1 METSG
6 LKKKVISSENNAKIV
21 QQLSNNLEEFIYAV
35 SHDLKTPLIPI
46 IGFSDLLKK
55 RFGSDLPEKA
65 LKYIDR
71 IQKNAH
77 KLEQYLEAL
86 LRLSRIG
93 RNTDTKNP
101 EAEKKIRLI
110 TLINRNCAEYLNAA
124 EKLGVSIEID
134 ENCTIP
140 FKQEYSEIT
149 DELFKE
155 IISNAIKF
163 QYQPNELNA
172 ETSTENQPKNFIK
185 IYNVEPSDPQYDL
198 IISFLLGTDDN
209 DQNSIQNAIQNS
221 VYINPVLISDLT
233 AQDTKLDKILKNPEI
248 ICIEDNGIGFN
259 SESWKDLLR
268 VFNIRNN
275 PDILYTKS
283 LNSENKYF
291 KDLFS
296 IFAEP
301 IGIGFSI
308 IQKICRIGGISAIVE
323 SIPVDDM
330 KNSIHHGTKF
340 YLIFPLTS

>member
-1 METSG
+1 MSALTRKILYFFLG
-6 LKKKVISSENNAKIV
+6 LVMMIDFYLIFNAGNPNSFLRLLVKDTAYDISITVALSIVIVVISMSM
-21 QQLSNNLEEFIYAV
+21 
-35 SHDLKTPLIPI
+35 
-46 IGFSDLLKK
+46 
-55 RFGSDLPEKA
+55 
-65 LKYIDR
+65 
-71 IQKNAH
+71 
-77 KLEQYLEAL
+77 
-86 LRLSRIG
+86 
-93 RNTDTKNP
+93 
-101 EAEKKIRLI
+101 IR
-110 TLINRNCAEYLNAA
+110 
-124 EKLGVSIEID
+124 
-134 ENCTIP
+134 
-140 FKQEYSEIT
+140 
-149 DELFKE
+149 
-155 IISNAIKF
+155 
-163 QYQPNELNA
+163 
-172 ETSTENQPKNFIK
+172 
-185 IYNVEPSDPQYDL
+185 
-198 IISFLLGTDDN
+198 DN

-221 VYINPVLISDLT
+221 VYIDPVLISDLT

-283 LNSENKYF
+283 LNSENKHF

-301 IGIGFSI
+301 IGIGFPI